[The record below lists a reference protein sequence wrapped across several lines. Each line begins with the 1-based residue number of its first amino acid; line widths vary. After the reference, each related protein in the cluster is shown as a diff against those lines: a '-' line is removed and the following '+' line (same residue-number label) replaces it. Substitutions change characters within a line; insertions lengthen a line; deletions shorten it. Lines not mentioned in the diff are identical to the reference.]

1 MNRSVVDHLNAE
13 LATAFVLA
21 LNTKR
26 YHWTVTGPH
35 FRDYHLRF
43 EDLYTAADGTVDE
56 LAERIRMLGGVPLH
70 APAQIE
76 AQTKADI
83 SSPTARLPASASSL
97 SACPVPGPISN
108 TRSPGCGLSSCKPAR
123 VKRRSPPACARA
135 PWANISARSTSSAKA
150 SSFGVPSKL
159 TGCSP
164 PSSCG
169 DLPEPARQPWQW

>member
-21 LNTKR
+21 LNAKR

-56 LAERIRMLGGVPLH
+56 LAERIRMVGGVPLH

-83 SSPTARLPASASSL
+83 SNPSARLDPEAMLKEAL
-97 SACPVPGPISN
+97 ANEEATIALMHEGIELANGAGDPGTADLL
-108 TRSPGCGLSSCKPAR
+108 TRFVQVHQKEAWFLREMLG
-123 VKRRSPPACARA
+123 
-135 PWANISARSTSSAKA
+135 
-150 SSFGVPSKL
+150 
-159 TGCSP
+159 
-164 PSSCG
+164 
-169 DLPEPARQPWQW
+169 